1 MKNELRRTHSP
12 GTLCL
17 ESLQELRLAGRGS
30 LSLVLQLL
38 SQPLCQRNIG
48 YRVKIGQNEPTAVSP
63 RSFSETEKGYSHVPS
78 PRRRADTEN
87 ALDAMAGATR
97 AAKTLRAAVPAA
109 TREARAREEGKAS

>member
-1 MKNELRRTHSP
+1 MKSKHRPTHSP
-12 GTLCL
+12 GALRL

-48 YRVKIGQNEPTAVSP
+48 YRVKFGQYQPTSVSP
-63 RSFSETEKGYSHVPS
+63 RNFSETEKCYSHVPS

-97 AAKTLRAAVPAA
+97 AARTLRAVVPATA
-109 TREARAREEGKAS
+109 REARAREEGRAS